1 MAVVLQFK
9 IVEPV
14 LLVIAVVGVVTS
26 LVIVILDV
34 AVQAFVPVTVTV

>member
-1 MAVVLQFK
+1 MAVLEHVK

-14 LLVIAVVGVVTS
+14 LFVIPAVGVVTS

-34 AVQAFVPVTVTV
+34 AVHPLEPVTVTV